1 VAGGFGAHWGWGM
14 RREFFEFSSK
24 KCKKFYASLLRK
36 TALVARKRG
45 RLSLPPVAEYM
56 LNARESE
63 NLAAALLPLYL
74 PPFNAS

>member
-1 VAGGFGAHWGWGM
+1 MHRYCEKLHLWP
-14 RREFFEFSSK
+14 ETEI
-24 KCKKFYASLLRK
+24 
-36 TALVARKRG
+36 RG